1 MSKPARSAARHPLT
15 LLLAWL
21 ARHIRSREAALAPR
35 FNLISAKL
43 HQRTFAALRSPAL
56 SERVEREL
64 TPIWN
69 VDAVLRSTTEELE
82 RNSLLSALRSPLQL
96 ALAALIWPR
105 RMDTRSGW
113 ERIRAA
119 IATMEQV
126 FSVRWAY
133 WFYVTTPHWPLR
145 DCPLVIIVFECNVE
159 MLSSIAADE
168 RPFLALVVTVQLP
181 GSGPPLRAHEV
192 AASYSVLRMADMLNV
207 DPSKHWRPPTTSF
220 AAAKLLTIGWLPPT
234 LFQAMPE
241 PTFRYRPLD
250 DNTALAPLV
259 TIDAEALDAA
269 HVGEGLDESDP
280 PV

>member
-1 MSKPARSAARHPLT
+1 MSKSASRARVARHPLT

-21 ARHIRSREAALAPR
+21 ARHVRSHEAVLAPR

-69 VDAVLRSTTEELE
+69 VDAALREATALREDT
-82 RNSLLSALRSPLQL
+82 LSALRSPLQL
-96 ALAALIWPR
+96 ALAALIWLR
-105 RMDTRSGW
+105 ASDRRSGW

-181 GSGPPLRAHEV
+181 LRAHEV

-207 DPSKHWRPPTTSF
+207 DPSKHWQPPTTSF